1 MVPRLDQEN
10 EGLLDGH
17 ALPRFLLLVHT
28 GRTNGESLM
37 ISNTLMCLAVLALGF
52 CVGFV
57 WGELKYSR
65 EIDFTPDNNKDSNL
79 R

>member
-1 MVPRLDQEN
+1 
-10 EGLLDGH
+10 
-17 ALPRFLLLVHT
+17 
-28 GRTNGESLM
+28 M